1 MKLSEAEDAERKDF
15 EAHFQKEKE
24 LYNALIVR
32 ENSFQTQLK
41 KEAAQIDAQLLLF
54 EKYFGISL
62 DIDPL
67 TSEKTFTF
75 THLIPDKDYTCR
87 FCIHIPEG
95 SDMLMIS
102 KCVPELKKDRF
113 EECKKECEGKPIVEI
128 LYTVRN
134 TFIAHFREAEEEE
147 EMEGK
152 E

>member
-1 MKLSEAEDAERKDF
+1 MGKTIGDSTIVKLDSLEELHKRAQELQETIGKLKEKIKECEQASRKTDEAQLGKLHTLKAKIAQHERELKLSEAEDAERKDF

-32 ENSFQTQLK
+32 ENSFQTRLK

-75 THLIPDKDYTCR
+75 T
-87 FCIHIPEG
+87 
-95 SDMLMIS
+95 
-102 KCVPELKKDRF
+102 
-113 EECKKECEGKPIVEI
+113 
-128 LYTVRN
+128 
-134 TFIAHFREAEEEE
+134 
-147 EMEGK
+147 
-152 E
+152 